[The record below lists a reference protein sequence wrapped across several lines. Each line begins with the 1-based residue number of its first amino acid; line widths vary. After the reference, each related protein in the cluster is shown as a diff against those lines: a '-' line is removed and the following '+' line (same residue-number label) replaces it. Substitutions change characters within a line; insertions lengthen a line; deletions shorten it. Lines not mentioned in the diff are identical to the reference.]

1 VSGPSRRDWL
11 ADGFDEHREHL
22 RDVAEQILG
31 SLREADEGVEE
42 AWLRLSRSEASAA
55 DDLAEWLA
63 AMVTRICHDRLRRRQ
78 GCPTVAE
85 RDECDPHG
93 LLADSLGLA
102 LVTVLDSMA
111 PGERLAF
118 VLHELFALPLSET
131 ATFVGESIEVT
142 QELVDRARARLRG
155 SILPP

>member
-1 VSGPSRRDWL
+1 MERRDWL
-11 ADGFDEHREHL
+11 ADGFDEHRDHL
-22 RDVAEQILG
+22 RDVAERILG
-31 SLREADEGVEE
+31 SLREADEAVDEV
-42 AWLRLSRSEASAA
+42 WLRLSRSEASAA
-55 DDLAEWLA
+55 DDLAAWLA
-63 AMVTRICHDRLRRRQ
+63 AMVTRICHDRLRQRR
-78 GCPTVAE
+78 GCPKAAE

-118 VLHELFALPLSET
+118 VLYELFALPLSET
-131 ATFVGESIEVT
+131 ATLVGQSIEVT

-155 SILPP
+155 LILPP